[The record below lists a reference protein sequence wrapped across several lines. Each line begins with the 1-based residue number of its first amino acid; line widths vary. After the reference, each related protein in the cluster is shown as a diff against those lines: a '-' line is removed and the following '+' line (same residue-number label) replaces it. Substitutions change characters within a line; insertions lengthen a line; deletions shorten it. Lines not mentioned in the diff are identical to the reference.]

1 MSATFTAVDPAGK
14 THKRSS
20 KERVY
25 THTVVYREGEAFRD
39 KRAAHIEATRIST
52 EKSYTRLESNAAG
65 NPEPGRHPSVWARDT
80 AFAIEYLAKHPSRAV
95 YVAEAVARAEKHHA
109 EYVAGGFWD
118 VYQNAGWCG
127 RLELAEK
134 LAASLRSCGYADIR
148 ILPAVAVAKV
158 PA

>member
-65 NPEPGRHPSVWARDT
+65 NPEPGRHPSVWRATPHSLSSISPSTPR
-80 AFAIEYLAKHPSRAV
+80 APSMSPRRSRAL
-95 YVAEAVARAEKHHA
+95 K
-109 EYVAGGFWD
+109 
-118 VYQNAGWCG
+118 
-127 RLELAEK
+127 
-134 LAASLRSCGYADIR
+134 SITPSM
-148 ILPAVAVAKV
+148 
-158 PA
+158 